1 MTSFCLVV
9 FVREI
14 GILDCQII
22 VSLRWK
28 SRLHSQFVLPFNQDN
43 LVEIYH
49 LRLPWMKITLQI
61 VEIFLEFRNLLF
73 WKAVVLRLLIVCN
86 LRFVIFILLFLCCHF
101 RPRLWPRSLSLFVF
115 QTLYFFLILIDIDI
129 HLLFIII
136 SSSFLAL
143 QLTRWLY
150 PCIFWN
156 ASLLLIHT
164 LLFDVRLIK
173 LVWHDL

>member
-1 MTSFCLVV
+1 
-9 FVREI
+9 
-14 GILDCQII
+14 
-22 VSLRWK
+22 
-28 SRLHSQFVLPFNQDN
+28 
-43 LVEIYH
+43 
-49 LRLPWMKITLQI
+49 MKITLQI

-101 RPRLWPRSLSLFVF
+101 RPRLWPWSLSLFVF
-115 QTLYFFLILIDIDI
+115 QTLYFFLILIDIYI

-143 QLTRWLY
+143 QLTRWLN

-156 ASLLLIHT
+156 ASLLLIYT
-164 LLFDVRLIK
+164 LLFYIRLIK
-173 LVWHDL
+173 LVWHDLYIRFYIGCRSVILGLGCCFICLLSILPNTAIINHFNLFSIFIML